1 MGDRLGE
8 PFGPGVNMVTEAI
21 WAMTSDDA
29 TRNDRAAIVR
39 RLIPWNNLW
48 VWKDWF
54 RQASESAYG
63 TLIEKEDD

>member
-1 MGDRLGE
+1 
-8 PFGPGVNMVTEAI
+8 
-21 WAMTSDDA
+21 MTSDDA